1 MKLYQLLFE
10 AAKSPEDAIESD
22 FNISLTN
29 PQVVFSLV
37 VTNRINQVKLL

>member
-22 FNISLTN
+22 FKHIFDKSTSSF
-29 PQVVFSLV
+29 FS
-37 VTNRINQVKLL
+37 RRYK